1 MIRKQNKVSYY
12 LNGYLRCIVPCGSA
26 EDKIRSLSKSLTKQQ
41 LDDVYQRVEYYN
53 RINAKTPIGCDGTRV
68 CDLRFPSSPKVYFF
82 DTYKFARYFPKDL
95 RINYV
100 FGDVSWNVDAPSIVK
115 TRPIEGSTNSVLL
128 NLNSVRHFVFVEDST
143 PYTCK
148 RDIVFGRTSVYQKHR
163 IDFFNKYFNHP
174 MYDLGQVNK
183 NGGNSLWLKPKI
195 PIQEHL
201 NYKFILSLQGNDVA
215 TNLKWIM
222 SSNSIAVSTAPTIE
236 TWFMEGTLVGGEHF
250 IEIDSSYSNLQSQL
264 EYYLSHPK
272 EAAQIIEN
280 ANLHCAR
287 FFNPDVEKLTSL
299 LVLKKYFDI
308 LKQQI

>member
-53 RINAKTPIGCDGTRV
+53 RINTKTPIGCDGTRV

-163 IDFFNKYFNHP
+163 IDFYHRYFNHP
-174 MYDLGQVNK
+174 LCDLGQVNK
-183 NGGNSLWLKPKI
+183 QGGNPLWIKPKVSI
-195 PIQEHL
+195 FEHL
-201 NYKFILSLQGNDVA
+201 KYKFILSLQGNDVS

-222 SSNSIAVSTAPTIE
+222 SSNSIAIMPKPTIE
-236 TWFMEGTLVGGEHF
+236 SWFMEGTLVGGEHF
-250 IEIDSSYSNLQSQL
+250 IEITDDYSSLGDKI
-264 EYYLSHPK
+264 EYYLSHSL
-272 EAAQIIEN
+272 EALEIIEN
-280 ANLHCAR
+280 ANAHCKK
-287 FFNPDVEKLTSL
+287 FFNPNVEALCSL
-299 LVLKKYFDI
+299 LVLKKYFDTCPCV
-308 LKQQI
+308 